1 MDGGNSISYPIGFV
15 SIWICSVL
23 EKGGKNPMA
32 AFAFLSMISFLIK
45 ADVVSKRGFFD
56 QIVMVQS
63 NPNCLILIGS
73 RTYGNDCDSLSHLC
87 QCLQLSEST

>member
-45 ADVVSKRGFFD
+45 ADVVSKSF
-56 QIVMVQS
+56 
-63 NPNCLILIGS
+63 
-73 RTYGNDCDSLSHLC
+73 YGTLVLKLC
-87 QCLQLSEST
+87 IFEFVVIYEI